1 MRDPTFPT
9 FPAVPTGP
17 TVKIVTTGF
26 RRLPYADEK
35 GFYATLAD
43 FVVQDWWNGDGEGY
57 RSELSQTVMSFV
69 RTSDMPGWVRD
80 WLIVG
85 LTEMAPL
92 RKRTRKPSFRRRNTL
107 IRCVA
112 ARDPLLAGYSNTR
125 NPGSSEPSRASL
137 ISDALCRLGAPLA
150 EKTIGN
156 ILTAEIE
163 TPDLLVIA
171 SNERWY
177 AYEVTRQLREAGIT
191 RPDMEELLQTL
202 VNPRA
207 DRLRIPPLKLTA
219 PLVKLPR

>member
-9 FPAVPTGP
+9 VPTVLTGP
-17 TVKIVTTGF
+17 AVKIVGTHF
-26 RRLPYADEK
+26 RRFPNVDEK
-35 GFYATLAD
+35 GYYATLAD
-43 FVVQDWWNGDGEGY
+43 FVVQDWWNGDGEDY
-57 RSELSQTVMSFV
+57 RSELSQTEMSVV
-69 RTSDMPGWVRD
+69 RTSDMPAWVRD
-80 WLIVG
+80 WVIVA
-85 LTEMAPL
+85 LTKSPL
-92 RKRTRKPSFRRRNTL
+92 QKRTRKPSFRRRNTL

-177 AYEVTRQLREAGIT
+177 AYEATRQLKEAGIT